1 VRTTEARVALGSN
14 SASEQLSMKVLV
26 TFAVEAEFA
35 PWRKL
40 RQFSQSNVGDIRAYS
55 AQMTDCELIVLLTG
69 VGGRRAWAEATKV
82 IWDGNVDV
90 CISSGLAGALREKH
104 RPGDVLAAKE
114 IHATNWEK
122 VIPSDS
128 ALLKIATACG
138 AKLVDAFHSVDRV
151 LVHSSEKFELGAKAD
166 AVEMESGDIMLE
178 AIAFGARV
186 IAIRAISDAV
196 EEDLPVDFNRV
207 MSESGEVSLT
217 KILSQAAAHP
227 GSIPALIR
235 FGWQSRNAAEKLAIV
250 LDACIQRLVSTDV
263 MKQAKEVSAR

>member
-1 VRTTEARVALGSN
+1 
-14 SASEQLSMKVLV
+14 MKVLV

-40 RQFSQSNVGDIRAYS
+40 RQFSQVNLGEIEAYS
-55 AQMTDCELIVLLTG
+55 SQIRDGELVVLLTG

-90 CISSGLAGALREKH
+90 CISSGLAGALREAH
-104 RPGDVLAAKE
+104 RPGDVLAAKAV
-114 IHATNWEK
+114 HATIWKK
-122 VIPSDS
+122 VIPSD
-128 ALLKIATACG
+128 ADLLEMASACG
-138 AKLVDAFHSVDRV
+138 VKVVDAFCSVERI
-151 LVHSSEKFELGAKAD
+151 LVHSSEKAELSAKAD

-178 AIAFGARV
+178 AVAFGAKV

-207 MSESGEVSLT
+207 TSESGDVSIA
-217 KILSQAAAHP
+217 KIVAHAAAHP

-235 FGWQSRNAAEKLAIV
+235 FGRQSRNAAEKLAIV
-250 LDACIQRLVSTDV
+250 LDACIEKLASKNH
-263 MKQAKEVSAR
+263 MEQAKEVSAT

>member
-1 VRTTEARVALGSN
+1 
-14 SASEQLSMKVLV
+14 
-26 TFAVEAEFA
+26 
-35 PWRKL
+35 
-40 RQFSQSNVGDIRAYS
+40 
-55 AQMTDCELIVLLTG
+55 MTDCELIVLLTG

-263 MKQAKEVSAR
+263 MKQAKEVSAT

>member
-1 VRTTEARVALGSN
+1 VSPTEARVALGSN
-14 SASEQLSMKVLV
+14 LASEPLPMKVLV
-26 TFAVEAEFA
+26 TFAVDAEFA

-55 AQMTDCELIVLLTG
+55 AHMTDGELIVLLTG
-69 VGGRRAWAEATKV
+69 VGGRRAWAEATKM

-114 IHATNWEK
+114 VHATNWEK
-122 VIPSDS
+122 VIPSDG
-128 ALLKIATACG
+128 ALLEMATACG
-138 AKLVDAFHSVDRV
+138 AKLADAFCSVDRV
-151 LVHSSEKFELGAKAD
+151 LARSSEKLELGAKAD

-178 AIAFGARV
+178 AVAFGAKV
-186 IAIRAISDAV
+186 IAIRGISDAV
-196 EEDLPVDFNRV
+196 EEDLPLDFNRV
-207 MSESGEVSLT
+207 MSESGEVSIT
-217 KILSQAAAHP
+217 KVLSQAATHP

-250 LDACIQRLVSTDV
+250 LEACIQRLASTDII
-263 MKQAKEVSAR
+263 KQAKEVAAR

>member
-1 VRTTEARVALGSN
+1 MRI
-14 SASEQLSMKVLV
+14 LV

-40 RQFSQSNVGDIRAYS
+40 RRFSQSDVGDIRAYS
-55 AQMTDCELIVLLTG
+55 AQIPDGELIIFLTG

-90 CISSGLAGALREKH
+90 CISSGLAGALKQKH

-114 IHATNWEK
+114 VHATNWDK
-122 VIPSDS
+122 VIPSDR
-128 ALLKIATACG
+128 ALLEIATSCG
-138 AKLVDAFHSVDRV
+138 ARVADAFRSVDRV
-151 LVHSSEKFELGAKAD
+151 LVRSSEKVELGANAD

-178 AIAFGARV
+178 AVAFGAKV
-186 IAIRAISDAV
+186 IAIRGISDAV

-207 MSESGEVSLT
+207 MSESGDVSLT

-227 GSIPALIR
+227 ASIPALIR
-235 FGWQSRNAAEKLAIV
+235 FGRQSRNAAEKLAGV
-250 LDACIQRLVSTDV
+250 LEACIQKLVSTDV
-263 MKQAKEVSAR
+263 MKQAKEVSAS

>member
-1 VRTTEARVALGSN
+1 VRTTERSVALGSN
-14 SASEQLSMKVLV
+14 SASEQLPMKVLV
-26 TFAVEAEFA
+26 TFAVEEEFA

-40 RQFSQSNVGDIRAYS
+40 RQFSQSNVGDIRTYS
-55 AQMTDCELIVLLTG
+55 AHIPDGELIVVLTG
-69 VGGRRAWAEATKV
+69 VGGRRAWAEATKM

-90 CISSGLAGALREKH
+90 CISSGLAGALKEKH

-114 IHATNWEK
+114 VHATNWDK

-128 ALLKIATACG
+128 ALLEMATACG
-138 AKLVDAFHSVDRV
+138 AKLANTFYSVDRV
-151 LVHSSEKFELGAKAD
+151 LVRSSEKSELGGKGD

-178 AIAFGARV
+178 AVAFGAKV
-186 IAIRAISDAV
+186 IAIRGISDAV

-217 KILSQAAAHP
+217 KILSQAASHP

-235 FGWQSRNAAEKLAIV
+235 FGRQSRNAAEKLAIV
-250 LDACIQRLVSTDV
+250 LDTYVQRLVSTDV
-263 MKQAKEVSAR
+263 MKRAKEVAAR